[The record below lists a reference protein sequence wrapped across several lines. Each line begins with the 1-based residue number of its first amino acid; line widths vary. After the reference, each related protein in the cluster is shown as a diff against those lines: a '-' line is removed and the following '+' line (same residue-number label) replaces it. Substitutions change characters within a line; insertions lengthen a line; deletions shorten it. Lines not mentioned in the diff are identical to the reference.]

1 MWEQQTLLSEDR
13 LVSPSL
19 SQASEK
25 DSRELPDSCSS
36 TFERYVN
43 SVHVGLSGR
52 TSQERSQASG
62 GEAYRQLLS
71 EMDAL
76 GYGLAWRVLD
86 AQFFGV
92 AQRRERVFLVGSLGT
107 MRCAEVLFERESL
120 SWDHQSSREKRQ
132 ALTEEA
138 QERVGEA
145 DHDSGCLNPGEPRV
159 EGFIRLPAYIRRCP
173 REKSQG
179 KIRKAFSPSSVMMSP
194 ALSPHDTIVPPA
206 LTVEQTSSLTNG
218 IKYSFARRRKPAA
231 TGNSSNRTT

>member
-1 MWEQQTLLSEDR
+1 MWEQQTLLSE
-13 LVSPSL
+13 VAPVKASL
-19 SQASEK
+19 SQARGK

-62 GEAYRQLLS
+62 GAYRQLLS

-120 SWDHQSSREKRQ
+120 SWNHQSSRQKRQ

-145 DHDSGCLNPGEPRV
+145 DHDSGCLNPGETQSRR
-159 EGFIRLPAYIRRCP
+159 FIRLPACIRRCP

-194 ALSPHDTIVPPA
+194 VLSPHDTIVPPA
-206 LTVEQTSSLTNG
+206 LTVERTSSLTNG

-231 TGNSSNRTT
+231 TGNSSNRTM